1 MTDAAAL
8 LARLEAGPTRAW
20 IDAAPADEVRAGLDA
35 AADPADAL
43 TALAR
48 FVEAA
53 PSPPPR
59 GLVAPLLR
67 LLGGSPTLAAALVA
81 EGRGW
86 PALLDA
92 VFDVACRDTAAH
104 RAALETAGMAG
115 PLPRVEL
122 HAGLRRYRRR
132 FPHRCYRRHCFLR
145 HYRLPR
151 YRRRRWPSH

>member
-67 LLGGSPTLAAALVA
+67 LRKAT
-81 EGRGW
+81 
-86 PALLDA
+86 
-92 VFDVACRDTAAH
+92 T
-104 RAALETAGMAG
+104 
-115 PLPRVEL
+115 
-122 HAGLRRYRRR
+122 
-132 FPHRCYRRHCFLR
+132 
-145 HYRLPR
+145 
-151 YRRRRWPSH
+151 